1 MRTNV
6 WSAFA
11 GAGIAALVVAAPVA
25 RASTASEDTQ
35 PKTVTGTIE
44 KIDPSTNTVTLDTYD
59 KQLKLGRETK
69 VTKDGAKISAS
80 DLREG
85 DEVRASYALPST
97 DTYDVVLLQ
106 VLPSAGSHQGGAS
119 GSMGSGSTGSGSM
132 GSGSSGSGSSES
144 KPAQ

>member
-6 WSAFA
+6 WSAIA
-11 GAGIAALVVAAPVA
+11 GAGIAALLVAPPVA

-44 KIDPSTNTVTLDTYD
+44 KIDPNTNTVTLDTYD

-85 DEVRASYALPST
+85 DEVRASYAAPST
-97 DTYDVVLLQ
+97 DTYDVTLIQ
-106 VLPSAGSHQGGAS
+106 VLPAGKGTGAS
-119 GSMGSGSTGSGSM
+119 GTSPGTSGG
-132 GSGSSGSGSSES
+132 GSS
-144 KPAQ
+144 Q